1 MGWSPASYIHFTK
14 PFEIYKLSL
23 ENGMQLD
30 CADEHIVFTKGYIEK
45 WVKDLTVDDYV
56 ITEGGLSKV
65 IRVERTGVLTNMCDV
80 SILN

>member
-1 MGWSPASYIHFTK
+1 MI
-14 PFEIYKLSL
+14 L
-23 ENGMQLD
+23 E

-65 IRVERTGVLTNMCDV
+65 IRV
-80 SILN
+80 